1 VENIYY
7 INFNL
12 FVCVQKQHMPRVVRC
27 IKHVRYY
34 DFCWV
39 CLLIGSV
46 RHTAGAKHGTI
57 AVNLISLHGC

>member
-12 FVCVQKQHMPRVVRC
+12 FVFVQKQHMPHAARC
-27 IKHVRYY
+27 VKHVRYY

-39 CLLIGSV
+39 CLL
-46 RHTAGAKHGTI
+46 
-57 AVNLISLHGC
+57 